1 MDSLG
6 YDKLTN
12 LNRMNLDPFR
22 NCQVQP
28 RHRQVEGR
36 EQGPGDYGDQ
46 PGRTWLWWEDT
57 DDIIERLDCS
67 NGLHP
72 RRLT

>member
-1 MDSLG
+1 MGMDSLG

-12 LNRMNLDPFR
+12 LNRMNLD
-22 NCQVQP
+22 QVQP